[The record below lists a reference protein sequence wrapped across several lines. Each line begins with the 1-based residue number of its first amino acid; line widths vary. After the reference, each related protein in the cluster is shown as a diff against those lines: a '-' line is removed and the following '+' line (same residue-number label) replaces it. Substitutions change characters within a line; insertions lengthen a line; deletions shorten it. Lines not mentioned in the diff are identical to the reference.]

1 MGKYLRAVYYIE
13 TPDDFNKTAELIAR
27 MQSTGTWKELNAE
40 TNRMTARFGAKVVK
54 AEITG
59 EKQGFALPTKHA
71 PAIKVSCGIVEIDYP
86 VENFGPK
93 ISMLLTTVAGEI
105 YDMSELTAVKVLDI
119 KFDDEYLSGFHG
131 PKFGLEGCREIAGAF
146 ERPLFGAITKPCVG
160 LSPEEIARMAYE
172 VSKAGADFIKDDE
185 LLADAPYNRVIDRVK
200 AVSAGLKRSFEETGK
215 TTMYAFN
222 VTDDPD
228 EVIALH
234 DTVKKYGG
242 RALMFNVM
250 TGGFG
255 VLNKLSRITELPI
268 HCHRDFAVTTFRPKE
283 MGITS
288 TLFTK
293 LTRMCGGDQI
303 QCGGIDGYLFE
314 TDDEVAG
321 NISACTEKLGNI
333 KKSLPVSS
341 GGQWAGKLPVNMRI
355 IGNKDFMMLSGGGV
369 FSHPDGGYAGM
380 KSIISAYEAFTKGI
394 KLEDHDSGELKRA
407 IGHFGKVSY

>member
-1 MGKYLRAVYYIE
+1 MEKYLRAVYYIE
-13 TPDDFNKTAELIAR
+13 TPDDFYRTAELIAR
-27 MQSTGTWKELNAE
+27 MQSTGTWKELDSE
-40 TNRMTARFGAKVVK
+40 TKRMTDRFGAKVVS

-59 EKQGFALPTKHA
+59 EKSVYELPTKFT
-71 PAIKVSCGIVEIDYP
+71 PGMKVKCGVVEIDYP

-119 KFDDEYLSGFHG
+119 KFNDDYLAGFHG
-131 PKFGLEGCREIAGAF
+131 PKFGLDGCREIAGAYG
-146 ERPLFGAITKPCVG
+146 RPLFGAITKPCVG
-160 LSPEEIARMAYE
+160 LSPEEIAKLACE

-200 AVSAGLKRSFEETGK
+200 AVSTGLKKAYEETGK
-215 TTMYAFN
+215 VTMYAFN

-228 EVIALH
+228 EVIKLH

-255 VLNKLSRITELPI
+255 VLNKLSKHTELPI
-268 HCHRDFAVTTFRPKE
+268 HCHRDFAVTTFRPRE

-288 TLFTK
+288 GLFTK
-293 LTRMCGGDQI
+293 LTRLCGGDQI
-303 QCGGIDGYLFE
+303 QCGGIGGYLYE
-314 TDDEVAG
+314 TDEEVAG
-321 NISACTEKLGNI
+321 NIKACTEKLGSI

-341 GGQWAGKLPVNMRI
+341 GGQWAGKIPINMRV
-355 IGNKDFMMLSGGGV
+355 IGNADFMLLAGGGV
-369 FSHPDGGYAGM
+369 FSHPDGGFAGM
-380 KSIISAYEAFTKGI
+380 RSIIEGYEAFTKGI
-394 KLEDHDSGELKRA
+394 KLEESGNKELKKA
-407 IGHFGKVSY
+407 VEYFGNVSY